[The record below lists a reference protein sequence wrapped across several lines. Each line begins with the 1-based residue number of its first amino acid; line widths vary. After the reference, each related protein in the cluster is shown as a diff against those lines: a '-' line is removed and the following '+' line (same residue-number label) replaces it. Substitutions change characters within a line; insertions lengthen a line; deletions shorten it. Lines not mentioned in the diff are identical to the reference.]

1 MDDTPRDVPWFFSWK
16 AEKGLKPMRF
26 IDRLEKKLGRYAPV
40 NLTVYLIAGQS
51 LFYVLFMMG
60 KVDPSQLW
68 LSAGSLLQGEWWR
81 LLLFPLYPPNCGLLC
96 ALFGWYLFYLM
107 GSALEEHWG
116 AFRYDLFLLT
126 GFLLTV
132 SVSFLVPAYPM
143 STAFLGGSV
152 FLAFAFLFPDFQLLL
167 FFILPVRIKWLALIT
182 WLGYGYLIL
191 VGGWASRLLVLAS
204 IGNFLLFF
212 ARDILVNLKYGKRQM
227 TKKVLS
233 ATRSNEQP
241 FHRCTVCGIT
251 DKTHPDMDF
260 RYCPQCEGQYGYCRD
275 HIFNHEHVKG

>member
-1 MDDTPRDVPWFFSWK
+1 
-16 AEKGLKPMRF
+16 MRF
-26 IDRLEKKLGRYAPV
+26 IDRLEKKLGRYAPT

-60 KVDPSQLW
+60 KVEPTQIW
-68 LSAGSLLQGEWWR
+68 LTGGSLLQGEWWR
-81 LLLFPLYPPNCGLLC
+81 LLLFPLYPPSCGLLC

-167 FFILPVRIKWLALIT
+167 FFVLPVRIKWLALIT
-182 WLGYGYLIL
+182 WLGYGYLLL

-204 IGNFLLFF
+204 VGNFLLFF
-212 ARDILVNLKYGKRQM
+212 ARDILVNLKYGRRQVAKR
-227 TKKVLS
+227 VVS
-233 ATRSNEQP
+233 ATRGSEQP

-275 HIFNHEHVKG
+275 HIFNHDHIKG

>member
-1 MDDTPRDVPWFFSWK
+1 MVFFLGQG
-16 AEKGLKPMRF
+16 EKGLGPMRF
-26 IDRLEKKLGRYAPV
+26 MDRLEKKLGGYAPR
-40 NLTVYLIAGQS
+40 NLTVYLIAGQT
-51 LFYVLFMMG
+51 LFYLLFLMG
-60 KVDPSQLW
+60 TLDPNQMRLT
-68 LSAGSLLQGEWWR
+68 AGSLVQGEWWR
-81 LLLFPLYPPNCGLLC
+81 LLLFPLYPPTCGLLC

-116 AFRYDLFLLT
+116 SFRYGLFLLT

-132 SVSFLVPAYPM
+132 AVSFLVPEYPV

-152 FLAFAFLFPDFQLLL
+152 FLAFAFLFPDFPLLL

-182 WLGYGYLIL
+182 WLGYGYLL
-191 VGGWASRLLVLAS
+191 LAGGWASRLLVLAS
-204 IGNFLLFF
+204 VGNFLLFF
-212 ARDILVNLKYGKRQM
+212 ARDILVNLRYGRRQALQR
-227 TKKVLS
+227 VA
-233 ATRSNEQP
+233 ATRSTERP

-275 HIFNHEHVKG
+275 HIFNHDHVGR